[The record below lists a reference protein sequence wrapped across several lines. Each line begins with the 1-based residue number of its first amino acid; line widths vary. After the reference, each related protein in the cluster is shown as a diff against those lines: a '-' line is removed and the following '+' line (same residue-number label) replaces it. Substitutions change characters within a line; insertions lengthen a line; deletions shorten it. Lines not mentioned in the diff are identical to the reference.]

1 MSPKEISTI
10 FTELF
15 SKDGYTVN
23 GFKIKSK
30 SPLIANIEHK
40 GGLTEISFGS
50 NPPKAEVTRIITL
63 YAYVEG
69 LVFGETGGTVKLR
82 NFPDLSFSYEGS
94 VFAGDSSRIDSEH
107 IEECVKIEDEICS
120 EYSLDRDR
128 KIAKKCLQYA
138 KEWATIC
145 HQSGVTFDNADFSD
159 RYVHYNNCYD
169 FVEENV
175 QNDIEKRYGSVI
187 LTWLFVYVVLPMI
200 IKWVVNKVLERLF
213 ND

>member
-1 MSPKEISTI
+1 MSPKEISEI
-10 FTELF
+10 FDKLF
-15 SKDGYTVN
+15 SDEGYIVN
-23 GFKIKSK
+23 GFKIKST

-40 GGLTEISFGS
+40 DKLTEISFGS
-50 NPPKAEVTRIITL
+50 IPPKAEITRIITL

-69 LVFGETGGTVKLR
+69 LVFGETGGSVKLR

-94 VFAGDSSRIDSEH
+94 IFSGDPSRIDSEH
-107 IEECVKIEDEICS
+107 IEECAEIENEICS
-120 EYSLDRDR
+120 EYSSERDR
-128 KIAKKCLQYA
+128 KIANKCLQYA

-145 HQSGVTFDNADFSD
+145 HQSGVTFANADYAD

-169 FVEENV
+169 FVEENIQEDV
-175 QNDIEKRYGSVI
+175 EKRYGSVI